1 MPQIDHPTYPVFVM
15 CGSDPNRRKLLEVI
29 DPEKN
34 YKSKALL
41 PFLGKRL
48 IDWQLDEL
56 KKSPY
61 VSELYLIGLN
71 EEDAAFEFPVQYV
84 PSETTAD
91 FGSKLSQGLEFLES
105 RGEKPEMIVVS
116 SCDTPGIR
124 QQEIDLFF
132 EELAR
137 LEGSEFILSLVT
149 EEVVEAVFPSSGRV
163 VAHFRDCDV
172 LPGELYAIT
181 PQVIRKQQE
190 IIGSFGMQRRKFNR
204 QVNNIRMG
212 PVLNFIAQKPRTW
225 LFIIKFVLGLAT
237 LEDGEKALS
246 AAFDIQTK
254 GVIIPEAGFGMDMDL
269 PDDYE
274 RLEEFVRQTKLVGD
288 QGI

>member
-1 MPQIDHPTYPVFVM
+1 MIQTDHQKYPVFVM

-29 DPEKN
+29 DPENK

-56 KKSPY
+56 RKSPY
-61 VSELYLIGLN
+61 VSDLYLIGLD
-71 EEDAAFEFPVQYV
+71 EKDANFDYPVNYV

-91 FGSKLSQGLEFLES
+91 FGSKLTHGLDFLES

-116 SCDTPGIR
+116 SCDTPAIR
-124 QQEIDLFF
+124 QEEIDLFF
-132 EELAR
+132 KELPNCG
-137 LEGSEFILSLVT
+137 GSEFILSLVP
-149 EEVVEAVFPSSGRV
+149 EDVVEALFPRSGRV
-163 VAHFRDCDV
+163 VAHFKDCDV

-190 IIGSFGMQRRKFNR
+190 IIRSFGMQRRKFNR
-204 QVNNIRMG
+204 QVNHIQMG
-212 PVLNFIAQKPRTW
+212 PVLRFIAKRPRTW

-254 GVIIPEAGFGMDMDL
+254 GVIISEPGFGMDMDL
-269 PDDYE
+269 PEDYE
-274 RLEEFVRQTKLVGD
+274 RLEVFVRQTKLVGD
-288 QGI
+288 QS

>member
-1 MPQIDHPTYPVFVM
+1 MPQADHQKYPVFVM

-29 DPEKN
+29 DPEGQ

-48 IDWQLDEL
+48 VDWQMEEL
-56 KKSPY
+56 RKSPY
-61 VSELYLIGLN
+61 ISDLYVIGLD
-71 EEDAAFEFPVQYV
+71 EQDAVFDYPVHYV

-91 FGSKLSQGLEFLES
+91 FGSKLSHGLNYLES
-105 RGEKPEMIVVS
+105 QGEKPEMIVVS
-116 SCDTPGIR
+116 SCDTPAIR
-124 QQEIDLFF
+124 QKEIDQFF
-132 EELAR
+132 MELAKC
-137 LEGSEFILSLVT
+137 EGSEFILSLVT
-149 EEVVEAVFPSSGRV
+149 EEVVEAVFPNSARV
-163 VAHFRDCDV
+163 VARFKDCNV

-181 PQVIRKQQE
+181 PHAIRIQQE
-190 IIGSFGMQRRKFNR
+190 IIKAFGKQRRKVNR
-204 QVNNIRMG
+204 QVKNINMG
-212 PVLNFIAQKPRTW
+212 PILIFIAQRPRTW
-225 LFIIKFVLGLAT
+225 LFIIKYVLGSAT

-274 RLEEFVRQTKLVGD
+274 RLEAFVRQTKLAGET
-288 QGI
+288 GS